1 LAIIRQGELLADEIK
16 QKRYHDEWQAQ
27 HYRQGVGGYDLEPWM
42 IRNSPGV
49 DHVSPTG
56 AFVHTGSP
64 ASRARL
70 QQFLEQSE

>member
-1 LAIIRQGELLADEIK
+1 L
-16 QKRYHDEWQAQ
+16 

-42 IRNSPGV
+42 IRNSPDV

-56 AFVHTGSP
+56 VFVHTGSP

-70 QQFLEQSE
+70 QQFLEGE